1 MNSKKIICMLLAL
14 VMAFGLIACQSNQPA
29 ATEPGASQPA
39 ATEPAATEPAGP
51 VEYVDPYAEYADDY
65 DALSQAIYDDV
76 LGEFYTTYEAAKAAT
91 NVSERQALMAIAEA
105 KLMASGVMLPL
116 SSNGGNYAISRVAPY
131 TATSALWGN
140 DSYRYHNVVVA
151 TEPLTVADRDEM
163 KGKWNEL
170 KGTGTYEQWAK
181 DFLTGKG
188 YSLKDTYTLTYN
200 SDPQTWDVL
209 ATSMAAD
216 SEAIVNTY
224 DGLYEYDMENQ
235 LKPALAE
242 SYTVTDNADGT
253 QTYTFKIRQGAVWV
267 DSQGRKV
274 ADVKADDFVA
284 GMQHMMDT
292 MGGLEYLVQ
301 GVIVNASEY
310 ITGDVTDFA
319 EVGVKAIDDATLEYT
334 LCQPTSYFMTMLG
347 YGVFAPM
354 SRSYYESKG
363 GKFGADFSADD
374 ENYTYGK
381 TPNDIAYCGPYVVTN
396 ATAENTIVF
405 KANKSYWN
413 AENVGMKT
421 ITWLYNDGEDPTKA
435 YNDMK
440 AGTID
445 GCGLNSSSVEA
456 AKADGIFETNAYVSA
471 CDATSFMAFVN
482 LRRVALANF
491 NDATA
496 VVSPKTEEQVE
507 RSNAAMLNQHFRL
520 ALGMAVD
527 RGAYNAQVV
536 GEELKLTSLRN
547 SYTPGNFVS
556 MQEEVT
562 VAINGTD
569 VTYPAGT
576 WYGKIMQ
583 DQLDADGVKVTVW
596 DPTAEGGAGSSDGFD
611 GWYNAD
617 NAAAEMAIA
626 VEELKAL
633 GIEITAENPI
643 YLDLP
648 CWTTSESYA
657 NRGNAYKQSVES
669 ALGGLVV
676 INLTECV
683 DSKQWYYAGYY
694 PSTGEEG
701 NYDICD
707 LSGWG
712 PDYGDPQ
719 TYLDTMLPQYAGYMT
734 KAIGLF

>member
-14 VMAFGLIACQSNQPA
+14 VMAFGLIACQSNEPA
-29 ATEPGASQPA
+29 ATEPA
-39 ATEPAATEPAGP
+39 ATQPAATEPAGP

-131 TATSALWGN
+131 TATTTLWGN
-140 DSYRYHNVVVA
+140 DSYRYHNVVIA
-151 TEPLTVADRDEM
+151 TEPLKVADRDEM
-163 KGKWNEL
+163 KAKWNEL

-188 YSLKDTYTLTYN
+188 YTLKNTYSLGYS

-224 DGLYEYDMENQ
+224 DGLYEYDMENR
-235 LKPALAE
+235 LMPALAE
-242 SYTVTDNADGT
+242 SYTVSEDGLK
-253 QTYTFKIRQGAVWV
+253 YTFKIREGAVWV

-301 GVIVNASEY
+301 GIIVNATEY
-310 ITGDVTDFA
+310 ITGEVTDFN
-319 EVGVKAIDDATLEYT
+319 EVGVKAIDDYTLQYT
-334 LCQPTSYFMTMLG
+334 LCAPTSFFDTMLG

-354 SRSYYESKG
+354 SREYYVSKG
-363 GKFGADFSADD
+363 GKFGAEFSADD
-374 ENYTYGK
+374 PNYTYGK

-405 KANKSYWN
+405 KANESYWN
-413 AENVGMKT
+413 AANVGMKT
-421 ITWLYNDGEDPTKA
+421 ITWLFNDGEDPTKA

-440 AGTID
+440 AGVLD
-445 GCGLNSSSVEA
+445 GCALNSSSVEA

-496 VVSPKTEEQVE
+496 VVSSKTPEQVE

-547 SYTPGNFVS
+547 SYTPGNFIS

-583 DQLDADGVKVTVW
+583 DQLDADGIKITVW

-611 GWYNAD
+611 GWYNAT

-633 GIEITAENPI
+633 GLEITAENPI

-648 CWTTSESYA
+648 TFTTSEAYN
-657 NRGNAYKQSVES
+657 NRGNAYKQSVET

-694 PSTGEEG
+694 PTYGYEG

-707 LSGWG
+707 LAGWG

-734 KAIGLF
+734 KSIGLF

>member
-14 VMAFGLIACQSNQPA
+14 VMAFGLIACQSNEPA
-29 ATEPGASQPA
+29 ATEPA
-39 ATEPAATEPAGP
+39 ATQPAATEPAGP

-105 KLMASGVMLPL
+105 KLMGSGVMLPL

-131 TATSALWGN
+131 TATSTLWGN

-151 TEPLTVADRDEM
+151 TEPLKVADRDEM
-163 KGKWNEL
+163 KAKWNEL

-181 DFLTGKG
+181 DYLTGKG
-188 YSLKDTYTLTYN
+188 YSLKDTYTLGYS

-209 ATSMAAD
+209 ATSMQAD

-224 DGLYEYDMENQ
+224 DGLYEYDMENR
-235 LKPALAE
+235 LMPALAE
-242 SYTVTDNADGT
+242 SYTVSEDGLK
-253 QTYTFKIRQGAVWV
+253 YTFKIREGAVWV

-319 EVGVKAIDDATLEYT
+319 EVGVKAIDDYTLEYT

-396 ATAENTIVF
+396 NTAENTIVF

-496 VVSPKTEEQVE
+496 VVSPKTPEQVE

-556 MQEEVT
+556 MEEEVT

-583 DQLDADGVKVTVW
+583 DQLDADGVKITVW

-611 GWYNAD
+611 GWYNAT
-617 NAAAEMAIA
+617 NAAAELAIA

-633 GIEITAENPI
+633 GLEITAENPI

-648 CWTTSESYA
+648 CFTTSEAYA

-669 ALGGLVV
+669 ALGGLVI

-694 PSTGEEG
+694 PTTGAEG

-707 LSGWG
+707 LAGWG

-719 TYLDTMLPQYAGYMT
+719 SYLDTMLPQYAGYMT
-734 KAIGLF
+734 KSIGLF